1 MRTLNIKRFL
11 LVMAGIFYLGQN
23 GFGQSHYFDLN
34 QPIQMLGSKTTVY
47 LKDYVLD
54 LSKIGWIKS
63 GNLPA
68 DLKKVNNK
76 DYSINWIKG
85 QDSLV
90 ISTVKGCAKMGFIR
104 IGFVD
109 GKDMYIPVKASPEG
123 ENKDPNKAPIAISS
137 SYTKLMPGVKNPP
150 LELEFFIN
158 SSVKVGVLPM
168 WGNEVISDWQI
179 TKKEQENEFKL
190 KINVP
195 QEAGGIHK
203 SYVRIW
209 VYNEF
214 GIGNDILVPLVD
226 GFVMKDLMKF
236 GDRKDPHGMIMYN
249 IMIDRFFDGNKE
261 NNKPLKHDSVHWKVD
276 YFGGDVAGIT
286 QKVESGYFGMLGINS
301 LWISPVILNPSE
313 PWGQWRNPRTKFS
326 GYHGY
331 WPISS
336 TLTDPRYC
344 TEAELKK
351 FIEVSHTRHNNVYL
365 DYVAHHIHQSHPLY
379 KQRPDWYTSLYLP
392 NGKKNTE
399 LWDEQRLTTW
409 FDDFM
414 PTFNF
419 FKPEVV
425 EAMTDSA
432 LFWVKKYDIDGF
444 RHDATKHIPN
454 EYWRALTYKMKLETS
469 GKSRQLYQIGETY
482 GSPALIGSY
491 LGNGLLN
498 AQFDFNMYDA
508 AINTFKSDSGGCKR
522 LAEVLNESLRTYG
535 SHHLMGNITG
545 NQDRP
550 RFVSR
555 ADGSVKDNEDGKQ
568 AGWNNDIQIKDD
580 RALHKLRN
588 LYAFMSVIPGIPV
601 IYYGDEIGMPGGN
614 DPDSRRMMKFDL
626 TEKEQEHLDVFR
638 NLNHFR
644 KSSAA
649 LNYGECLVENK
660 GDDLIQVTRTFFN
673 DETVVFLMYTG
684 NDKLKRDY
692 ILGEYGYFINSFGE
706 IVGGDVKAERNRRII
721 YFDNKVNENGFTLI
735 FVK

>member
-1 MRTLNIKRFL
+1 MRTLNIKKFL
-11 LVMAGIFYLGQN
+11 LAMAGIFYLGQI
-23 GFGQSHYFDLN
+23 GFGQSHYFELN
-34 QPIQMLGSKTTVY
+34 QPVQMVGPKTTVY

-54 LSKIGWIKS
+54 VLKIAWIKS
-63 GNLPA
+63 GNLPT
-68 DLKKVNNK
+68 DLKKINNK
-76 DYSINWIKG
+76 DYSLSWVKG

-90 ISTVKGCAKMGFIR
+90 ISTAEGCAKMGFIR

-123 ENKDPNKAPIAISS
+123 KNQELQKAPSTYS
-137 SYTKLMPGVKNPP
+137 YSYTKISPGVKNPP
-150 LELEFFIN
+150 LELEFIID
-158 SSVKVGVLPM
+158 SESKVGVLPM
-168 WGNEVISDWQI
+168 WGNNLIAGWKLTPYHPGSY
-179 TKKEQENEFKL
+179 KL
-190 KINVP
+190 KIVVP
-195 QEAGGIHK
+195 DKARNIHK

-209 VYNEF
+209 VYNEY
-214 GIGNDILVPLVD
+214 GIGNDILVPLVS
-226 GFVMKDLMKF
+226 GAVMKDLMKF
-236 GDRKDPHGMIMYN
+236 GQRKDPHGMIMYN
-249 IMIDRFFDGNKE
+249 IMIDRFFDGNKL

-286 QKVESGYFGMLGINS
+286 QKLESNYFSNLGVNS
-301 LWISPVILNPSE
+301 LWISPVVLNPSE
-313 PWGQWRNPRTKFS
+313 PWGQWKKPRTKFS

-351 FIEVSHTRHNNVYL
+351 FIEVSHRYHKNVYL

-379 KQRPDWYTSLYLP
+379 KQRPDWYTPLYLP

-425 EAMTDSA
+425 NALTDSA
-432 LFWVKKYDIDGF
+432 LYWVKTYDIDGF

-454 EYWRALTYKMKLETS
+454 EFWRELTYKMKLETA
-469 GKSRQLYQIGETY
+469 GKGRQLYQIGETY
-482 GSPALIGSY
+482 GSPGLIGSY

-498 AQFDFNMYDA
+498 AQFDFNLYDA
-508 AINTFKSDSGGCKR
+508 AINTFKADSGGCNR

-555 ADGSVKDNEDGKQ
+555 ADGSVKENEDGKQ
-568 AGWNNDIQIKDD
+568 AGWDKDIQIQDE

-626 TEKEQEHLDVFR
+626 NEKEQEHLKVFQ
-638 NLNHFR
+638 NLNHYR
-644 KSSAA
+644 GGSAA
-649 LNYGECLVENK
+649 LQYGECFVENI
-660 GDDLIQVTRTFFN
+660 GDDFIKVSRIFFG
-673 DETVVFLMYTG
+673 EEGVSFMMYTG
-684 NDKLKRDY
+684 NNKARRDY
-692 ILGEYGYFINSFGE
+692 ILSEWGLSIDANGELVTSGNDS
-706 IVGGDVKAERNRRII
+706 VRII
-721 YFDNKVNENGFTLI
+721 YFDNKVNPNGFTLI
-735 FVK
+735 HSRR